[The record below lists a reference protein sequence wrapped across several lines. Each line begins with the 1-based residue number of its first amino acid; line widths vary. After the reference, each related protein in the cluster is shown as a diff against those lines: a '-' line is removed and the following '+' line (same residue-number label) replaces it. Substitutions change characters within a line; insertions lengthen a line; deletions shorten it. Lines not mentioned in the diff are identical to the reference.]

1 MIIRFVLLNT
11 TIFFLSG
18 SGLAQP
24 GAQHRHELRGVFLT
38 TTNSLDWPRT
48 LDRQEQQTSLR
59 EIVEDMKRANL
70 NTIFFQVRARG
81 DAYYRSYFE
90 PWAENLT
97 GTLGADPG
105 WDPLAFLLEEAHAS
119 GLEVHAWFNVY
130 KIRGPVPPPPS
141 SPQHPARAYPAW
153 VVQYEN
159 ESWFDPGLP
168 AVREYL
174 VRVVSDLIS
183 KYDVDGVCFDFIRY
197 PGRDFPD
204 GQTYRQ
210 FAHGKARDDWR
221 RDNINAFVREV
232 HAAAARL
239 KPRLKLGAAPLGN
252 YGGPLSAQP
261 DTKTTQGSVGDFLQ
275 DSRAWL
281 TNGWF
286 DYLVPQVYWT
296 LEFETRGPDFAHLVR
311 LWMRGAEGRHIYIGI
326 GAYKPEI
333 ARQIP
338 DQITATRTLGAHGQV
353 FFRYEHVAE
362 MRVFADRYAQPASVP
377 PMPWKAR

>member
-1 MIIRFVLLNT
+1 MIMRIVLVGMTLL
-11 TIFFLSG
+11 LS
-18 SGLAQP
+18 LQP
-24 GAQHRHELRGVFLT
+24 DPTRLRHSQAELRGIFLT
-38 TTNSLDWPRT
+38 TTNSLDWPKS
-48 LDRQEQQTSLR
+48 LNKEEQQVSLKR
-59 EIVEDMKRANL
+59 IVQDMKRANL

-81 DAYYRSYFE
+81 DAYYRSAYE

-105 WDPLAFLLEEAHAS
+105 WDPLAFLLNEAHRE

-141 SPQHPARAYPAW
+141 SPLHPALAYPAW

-159 ESWFDPGLP
+159 ESWFDPGIP
-168 AVREYL
+168 AVRTYL
-174 VRVVSDLIS
+174 VRVLSDLITR
-183 KYDVDGVCFDFIRY
+183 YDVDGVCLDFIRY

-204 GQTYRQ
+204 AETYRQ
-210 FAHGKARDDWR
+210 FGNGVARDEWR
-221 RDNINAFVREV
+221 RRNVSALVRDM

-239 KPRLKLGAAPLGN
+239 KPALKLGAAPLGN

-261 DTKTTQGSVGDFLQ
+261 DTKTTEGSVGDFLQ

-281 TNGWF
+281 KNGWL

-311 LWMRGAEGRHIYIGI
+311 SWMREAEGRHIYVGI

-338 DQITATRTLGAHGQV
+338 DQITATRMLGAHGQV
-353 FFRYEHVAE
+353 FFRYEHVRE
-362 MRVFADRYAQPASVP
+362 MQVFGDRYAQPASVP
-377 PMPWKAR
+377 TMTWKVR